1 MILFLFIVTTR
12 KLTPKNLYL
21 SFFLYTVFLIFR
33 LSQGIKEPG
42 LFMEFNLEGILWVSL
57 ALYIFKRITVKFWA
71 NLFLISCL
79 LFLILMDSKALAL
92 ALFTFM
98 FLNSHRTVRIIA
110 MVMLAIVL
118 LDGIDFAAID
128 RFSYWVAYYGY
139 FVEGKMQVL
148 FPIFNVEVQGN
159 AGEILSRMAPGNYLK
174 YGYSSSPAFHAY
186 LLRILYD
193 YGLILGFALIYFH
206 FARVRSV
213 LGSRLACSLGLLG
226 LSTNFVFSGF
236 FLLSFIIL
244 GNARFS
250 EDTSVR
256 STIV

>member
-1 MILFLFIVTTR
+1 
-12 KLTPKNLYL
+12 
-21 SFFLYTVFLIFR
+21 
-33 LSQGIKEPG
+33 
-42 LFMEFNLEGILWVSL
+42 
-57 ALYIFKRITVKFWA
+57 
-71 NLFLISCL
+71 
-79 LFLILMDSKALAL
+79 MDSKALAL

-174 YGYSSSPAFHAY
+174 YWVFIESSISCIF
-186 LLRILYD
+186 I
-193 YGLILGFALIYFH
+193 
-206 FARVRSV
+206 
-213 LGSRLACSLGLLG
+213 
-226 LSTNFVFSGF
+226 TN
-236 FLLSFIIL
+236 
-244 GNARFS
+244 
-250 EDTSVR
+250 
-256 STIV
+256 IV